1 MNIIITIGCIAVLV
15 GMFYCLG
22 LLLVWLYEMKEIRVY
37 NEMREKMRILENSR
51 LTGAMIHAKKLKIQY
66 DYHRI
71 IVEIENYRQ
80 FIIENLLFLKKSTLK
95 SE

>member
-1 MNIIITIGCIAVLV
+1 MNIIITIGSIAFL
-15 GMFYCLG
+15 MAILYCAG
-22 LLLVWLYEMKEIRVY
+22 LLLVWLYEMKEIRIY
-37 NEMREKMRILENSR
+37 NEMCEKMRILENSR
-51 LTGAMIHAKKLKIQY
+51 LTGAMLHVKKLKIKY

-71 IVEIENYRQ
+71 IVEIENHRQ

>member
-1 MNIIITIGCIAVLV
+1 MNIFSIITIVLIVIA
-15 GMFYCLG
+15 G
-22 LLLVWLYEMKEIRVY
+22 LYGIGLFAVWLYEMKEVRVY

-51 LTGAMIHAKKLKIQY
+51 LTGAMLHVKKLKIQY